1 MVNSLGAQL
10 KKEISKATPKI
21 EDQSVVRF
29 AVTATNGRTYS
40 YAGLFTNNRWYFTG
54 EGSLWPRSLS
64 HEEFILQ
71 VSKRKEEIFFLE
83 AAEEYSSVL
92 DGWNFG

>member
-1 MVNSLGAQL
+1 M
-10 KKEISKATPKI
+10 KITIHDKPKYR
-21 EDQSVVRF
+21 SV
-29 AVTATNGRTYS
+29 
-40 YAGLFTNNRWYFTG
+40 
-54 EGSLWPRSLS
+54 